1 MKVRITAR
9 HFDLTED
16 LKQAAETRLQSLTKY
31 YDNII
36 DIHLKLDK
44 EKYRHTADLNAT
56 VFGAVLSCRA
66 DSNDMY
72 ASIDD
77 VTTKMEAQVK
87 KYKSRLQDKDQ
98 KKVAKAKR
106 PTTLV
111 RENSIDED
119 EEIDIE
125 LE

>member
-16 LKQAAETRLQSLTKY
+16 LKQAAESRLQSLTKF

-36 DIHLKLDK
+36 DMHLKLDK

-56 VFGAVLSCRA
+56 VYGAVLSCRA

-72 ASIDD
+72 ASVDE
-77 VTTKMEAQVK
+77 VATKMEVQVK
-87 KYKSRLQDKDQ
+87 KYKARLKDKGQ
-98 KKVAKAKR
+98 KKVAEAKR

-111 RENSIDED
+111 QENPHDED
-119 EEIDIE
+119 EEID

>member
-9 HFDLTED
+9 HFDLTDD
-16 LKQAAETRLQSLTKY
+16 LKSFAETRMQTLTRY
-31 YDNII
+31 FSNII
-36 DIHLKLDK
+36 DVHLKLDV

-56 VFGAVLSCRA
+56 VYGTVLSCSA

-72 ASIDD
+72 ASVDE
-77 VTTKMEAQVK
+77 VANKMEAQVK

-98 KKVAKAKR
+98 KKIAEAKR
-106 PTTLV
+106 PIPTAEESGEET
-111 RENSIDED
+111 DET
-119 EEIDIE
+119 DIH

>member
-9 HFDLTED
+9 HFDLTDD
-16 LKQAAETRLQSLTKY
+16 LKSFAETRMQTLTRY
-31 YDNII
+31 FSNII
-36 DIHLKLDK
+36 DVHLKLDV

-56 VFGAVLSCRA
+56 VYGTVLSCSA

-72 ASIDD
+72 ASVDE
-77 VTTKMEAQVK
+77 VANKMEAQVK

-98 KKVAKAKR
+98 KKIAEAKR
-106 PTTLV
+106 PIPTA
-111 RENSIDED
+111 EESGEEADET
-119 EEIDIE
+119 DIH